1 MVLKTLSTYP
11 PRLIF
16 RIFKF
21 LLQRPKKLK
30 KSTKRAAKSDFFR
43 RFNCCEPCPDN
54 ISDKTYDKW
63 LFILY
68 LIFFDFSRVLN
79 DFFAWNIDRACF
91 QKRMFSL
98 VRSWIIRITCMIYL
112 PTNWKNGSPLFV
124 VYHLTYW
131 KSTKIFLNKKECWSI
146 QLTWQKRCL
155 VV

>member
-11 PRLIF
+11 LWLIF
-16 RIFKF
+16 RIFKS
-21 LLQRPKKLK
+21 LLQRPKNLK

-79 DFFAWNIDRACF
+79 DFFACNLDEVCF
-91 QKRMFSL
+91 RKRTFSFSL
-98 VRSWIIRITCMIYL
+98 IHFQISLLVKLCGILQIISESMIE
-112 PTNWKNGSPLFV
+112 SF
-124 VYHLTYW
+124 LT
-131 KSTKIFLNKKECWSI
+131 SAI
-146 QLTWQKRCL
+146 QW
-155 VV
+155 

>member
-16 RIFKF
+16 RIFKS
-21 LLQRPKKLK
+21 LLQRSKKLK

-79 DFFAWNIDRACF
+79 DFFACNIDRACF
-91 QKRMFSL
+91 QNRIFSFSL
-98 VRSWIIRITCMIYL
+98 IHFRISLLVKLCDLQQIISESMFE
-112 PTNWKNGSPLFV
+112 SF
-124 VYHLTYW
+124 LT
-131 KSTKIFLNKKECWSI
+131 SAI
-146 QLTWQKRCL
+146 QW
-155 VV
+155 

>member
-16 RIFKF
+16 RIFKS
-21 LLQRPKKLK
+21 LLQRSKKLK

-68 LIFFDFSRVLN
+68 LIFFDFSRVLR
-79 DFFAWNIDRACF
+79 DFFACNLDEVCF
-91 QKRMFSL
+91 QKRRFSE
-98 VRSWIIRITCMIYL
+98 VRSWIIRITCMIYPADQL
-112 PTNWKNGSPLFV
+112 KKRFSLVYSVSSNILEKHKNFS
-124 VYHLTYW
+124 
-131 KSTKIFLNKKECWSI
+131 K
-146 QLTWQKRCL
+146 
-155 VV
+155 

>member
-16 RIFKF
+16 RIFKS
-21 LLQRPKKLK
+21 LLQRAQNLK

-63 LFILY
+63 LFTLY

-79 DFFAWNIDRACF
+79 DFFACNIDRSCF
-91 QKRMFSL
+91 QKRIFSFSL
-98 VRSWIIRITCMIYL
+98 IHFQIS
-112 PTNWKNGSPLFV
+112 LFV
-124 VYHLTYW
+124 KLCDLQQKISESMIESFLT
-131 KSTKIFLNKKECWSI
+131 SAI
-146 QLTWQKRCL
+146 QW
-155 VV
+155 